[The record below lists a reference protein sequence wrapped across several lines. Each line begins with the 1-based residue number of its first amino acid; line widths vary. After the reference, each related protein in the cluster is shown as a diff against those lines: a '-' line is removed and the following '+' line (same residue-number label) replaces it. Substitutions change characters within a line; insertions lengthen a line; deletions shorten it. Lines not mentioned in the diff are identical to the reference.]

1 MHAVAVLSAMDQEIS
16 MVERLIADPVT
27 HHALGRRFRTGSIAG
42 CEVVTAIT
50 GYGKVAAAATS
61 AATLQRFQPGMV
73 LFAGVA
79 GGIGR
84 DVNIGDVVVADH
96 LIQHDYDASPIFDR
110 YVIPSLG
117 IAEIPTDPGL
127 TEQLV
132 TAVSR
137 YARSRAGTEIEALSR
152 RAPVAIR
159 AHRGLVASG
168 DRFISDPDEAA
179 DLRRRLP
186 SVLAVEMEGAAVAQV
201 CAESRVPFVLFRI
214 ISDRADA
221 HAAVDFLT
229 FVSSV
234 SAPFAAGIVEEF
246 VTGFA
251 DDC

>member
-1 MHAVAVLSAMDQEIS
+1 MHPVAILSAMDQEIS
-16 MVERLIADPVT
+16 SVERLVADPVT
-27 HHALGRRFRTGSIAG
+27 YDALGRRFRTGSILG

-50 GYGKVAAAATS
+50 GYGKVAAAATT
-61 AATLQRFQPGMV
+61 AVVLNRFQPRMV
-73 LFAGVA
+73 VFAGVA

-96 LIQHDYDASPIFDR
+96 LIQHDYDASPIFDP

-117 IAEIPTDPGL
+117 VAEIPTNPDL

-132 TAVSR
+132 AAVSRFVHSRASTDIEAPSR
-137 YARSRAGTEIEALSR
+137 YARGATG
-152 RAPVAIR
+152 V
-159 AHRGLVASG
+159 HRGLVASG

-201 CAESRVPFVLFRI
+201 CAESRVPFALFRI

-221 HAAVDFLT
+221 DAAVDFLS
-229 FVSSV
+229 FVSTV
-234 SAPFAAGIVEEF
+234 SAPFAAGIVGEF
-246 VTGFA
+246 LTT
-251 DDC
+251 C